1 MIAANPLIQFSL
13 PKGQQQQNYVEKKT
27 QMNETMMEKSEERDR
42 HEGRL
47 DTV

>member
-1 MIAANPLIQFSL
+1 MW
-13 PKGQQQQNYVEKKT
+13 KEKT

-47 DTV
+47 DTVDRYSDQLLTANF